1 MNLNKHKEKLYFFL
15 FFLILL
21 FVFFNSFKIG
31 FFADDYFYLKI
42 SKIGNL
48 SQFINFFSPQK
59 SYFYRPLT
67 SEVFYFFYHLTHS
80 IFFLH
85 LIVFAVYF
93 LGLIFLFRI
102 INKLFRDTRLSFL
115 FIFLYAVNFTHV
127 FQLYAINTFQE
138 IALFAFL
145 TISFYFYIYN
155 KKAASLG
162 FFIFALLSKEA
173 ALIFPLWLLLF
184 ETFFLKKNSTKSIK
198 NIFIFV
204 IASVFF
210 IFIYKNGAFSAM
222 KLNNYSP
229 VLSIRLM
236 TNNFIWYLLWSLGFP
251 SFLPDY
257 LRTFFSMPLDS
268 FWLKFGQPDFVI
280 YFFSMIFYNLAI
292 LTELLIYFFSNSLKK
307 IIKTVFFILASFA
320 VFITP
325 FIFFIHKWMVRL
337 TIPLIFIIFF
347 QSWILFW
354 LIKNKKRGWRFFS
367 VATIIFYL
375 IFNYFGVKVHE
386 DTSTYLLET
395 KIYNNVRQYIN
406 IHKDEILKYR
416 TIFFKDTTYD
426 LPKGWNGS
434 EKLKMSLGDQNFLDH
449 FFPNNNVYAIYG
461 FENKKIPKESY
472 VIESNIFLK

>member
-21 FVFFNSFKIG
+21 FVFFNAFKIG

-184 ETFFLKKNSTKSIK
+184 ETFF
-198 NIFIFV
+198 
-204 IASVFF
+204 
-210 IFIYKNGAFSAM
+210 
-222 KLNNYSP
+222 
-229 VLSIRLM
+229 
-236 TNNFIWYLLWSLGFP
+236 
-251 SFLPDY
+251 
-257 LRTFFSMPLDS
+257 
-268 FWLKFGQPDFVI
+268 
-280 YFFSMIFYNLAI
+280 
-292 LTELLIYFFSNSLKK
+292 
-307 IIKTVFFILASFA
+307 
-320 VFITP
+320 
-325 FIFFIHKWMVRL
+325 
-337 TIPLIFIIFF
+337 
-347 QSWILFW
+347 
-354 LIKNKKRGWRFFS
+354 
-367 VATIIFYL
+367 
-375 IFNYFGVKVHE
+375 
-386 DTSTYLLET
+386 
-395 KIYNNVRQYIN
+395 
-406 IHKDEILKYR
+406 
-416 TIFFKDTTYD
+416 
-426 LPKGWNGS
+426 
-434 EKLKMSLGDQNFLDH
+434 
-449 FFPNNNVYAIYG
+449 
-461 FENKKIPKESY
+461 
-472 VIESNIFLK
+472 